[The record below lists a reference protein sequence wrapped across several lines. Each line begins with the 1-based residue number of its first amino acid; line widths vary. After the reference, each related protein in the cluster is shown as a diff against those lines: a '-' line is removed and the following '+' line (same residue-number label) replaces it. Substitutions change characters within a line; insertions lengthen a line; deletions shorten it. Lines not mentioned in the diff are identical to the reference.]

1 MNMNKLL
8 QVSTFAGK
16 IMLESGGE
24 TYRVEETICRICSS
38 FGATVADSFV
48 TPTGMMVSISH
59 NDQTY
64 SLIKRVTS
72 RSVDLNKVDK
82 INDLSRRLQNEN
94 INIDEFNEMLK
105 KINEGERYSI
115 TTTLIYSALAAGSFA
130 ILFGG
135 NFKDLIAATIIGF
148 FLKLLLIQFQK
159 LSINEFFINCIGGA
173 FTAVL
178 TLILF
183 TLGIAS
189 NIDKTIIGAIM
200 LLVPGLAITN
210 AIRDTI
216 AGDFLAGL
224 TKASEAFLVA
234 VSIAVG
240 TGAVLSFWINTLG
253 GKMIW

>member
-1 MNMNKLL
+1 MDMNKLL
-8 QVSTFAGK
+8 HVATFAGK

-38 FGATVADSFV
+38 FGINLADSFV
-48 TPTGMMVSISH
+48 TPTGIMVSICH
-59 NDQTY
+59 DNQTF

-82 INDLSRRLQNEN
+82 INDLSRKLQTEH
-94 INIDEFNEMLK
+94 IDIDEFNEMLNK
-105 KINEGERYSI
+105 VNEGERYSFPI
-115 TTTLIYSALAAGSFA
+115 TLTFSALGAGTFSM
-130 ILFGG
+130 LFGG
-135 NFKDLIAATIIGF
+135 DFKDLIAATIIG
-148 FLKLLLIQFQK
+148 LIIKIIAIKFQK

-173 FTAVL
+173 VAAVL
-178 TLILF
+178 ALVLF
-183 TLGIAS
+183 NLGIAS
-189 NIDKTIIGAIM
+189 NIDKTIIGSIM

-224 TKASEAFLVA
+224 TKAAEAFLIA

-253 GKMIW
+253 GAMI